1 MAGELGAPQER
12 RAVRY
17 FLLRSTAVPVKRD
30 GVPVQPQRLRPIAG
44 LDLAERQM
52 PAQMAIEKAVARIG
66 GEPGGEVSASRV
78 WLAILVTHMGK
89 AMRSVRVVWVRRDR
103 ALDLRSGRREL
114 PILGQL
120 HGVIRH
126 EPEIIAVMRG
136 ETVHQLGDLVFLS
149 DTPGAA
155 DQAVRIGGRRD

>member
-1 MAGELGAPQER
+1 
-12 RAVRY
+12 
-17 FLLRSTAVPVKRD
+17 
-30 GVPVQPQRLRPIAG
+30 
-44 LDLAERQM
+44 
-52 PAQMAIEKAVARIG
+52 
-66 GEPGGEVSASRV
+66 
-78 WLAILVTHMGK
+78 MGK

-114 PILGQL
+114 PILGQR

-155 DQAVRIGGRRD
+155 DQAVRIGGRRDHQRIARPCREVRVQGSDRGVGPAPEYKIEEPDVTGFAFG